1 MFCPMCGKKIPDESK
16 FCMECGFKLDFK
28 NNSNV
33 KVDSNVG
40 GVKTHNFNYSDR
52 VSFNISDSLTD
63 KTEVKNLPISSFDH
77 ISYKYSDGFI
87 CYLEAWRAYGNRD
100 EIEKRQNSAY
110 FEECGNYSTSQG
122 YDSYI
127 FKEGSFNET
136 YEVLIDLK
144 CLSIVDVD
152 GREEKFN
159 YFYATFPSL
168 DEAKIFIDTFK
179 INMRFVK

>member
-52 VSFNISDSLTD
+52 FSFNISDSLTD
-63 KTEVKNLPISSFDH
+63 KTEVKNLPISSLSH
-77 ISYKYSDGFI
+77 ISYKYNDGFI
-87 CYLEAWRAYGNRD
+87 CYLEAWTAYGDRD
-100 EIEKRQNSAY
+100 EIEEKQNSAY
-110 FEECGNYSTSQG
+110 VEELGNYSTSQG
-122 YDSYI
+122 YGAYI
-127 FKEGSFNET
+127 FKRESFKET

-144 CLSIVDVD
+144 YITIVDIN
-152 GREEKFN
+152 GSEYKFKI
-159 YFYATFPSL
+159 FYATFPSL